1 MKRINSMKNKLE
13 KTNETIG
20 ALKNDW
26 SGYF

>member
-1 MKRINSMKNKLE
+1 MKNKLE